1 MKIEIAF
8 SDLNKNR
15 NIRRNSEKMS
25 EQKRVLYEERL
36 SSETLSRGSRL
47 VSEYEMSHVENN
59 EWDKLGFMCLLF
71 FFERD
76 TNKQIMVKQLRKD
89 QKICSRLIFI
99 RQNKVCPVL
108 SNSSVV
114 SYIHMGMKCAD
125 KSSLS
130 FNGVFNSS
138 LNRELRAAN

>member
-59 EWDKLGFMCLLF
+59 EWDKLGFMGDGGS
-71 FFERD
+71 E
-76 TNKQIMVKQLRKD
+76 
-89 QKICSRLIFI
+89 
-99 RQNKVCPVL
+99 
-108 SNSSVV
+108 
-114 SYIHMGMKCAD
+114 
-125 KSSLS
+125 SL
-130 FNGVFNSS
+130 
-138 LNRELRAAN
+138 